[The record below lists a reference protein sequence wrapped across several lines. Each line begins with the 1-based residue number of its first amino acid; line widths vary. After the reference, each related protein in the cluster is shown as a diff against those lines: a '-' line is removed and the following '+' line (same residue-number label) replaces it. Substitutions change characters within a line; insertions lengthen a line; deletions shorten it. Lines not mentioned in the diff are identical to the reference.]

1 MSILEIGKK
10 KNITQT
16 ALNLAKSHFENE
28 TKPLIIT
35 NKDLP
40 IIEESAYIINA
51 LEEAGYEVN
60 TFVTGSGYG
69 IEVIK

>member
-16 ALNLAKSHFENE
+16 ALNLAKEHFKNE

-40 IIEESAYIINA
+40 IIEESAYIIDA
-51 LEEAGYEVN
+51 LEEAGYKVN
-60 TFVTGSGYG
+60 TFVTSAGYG